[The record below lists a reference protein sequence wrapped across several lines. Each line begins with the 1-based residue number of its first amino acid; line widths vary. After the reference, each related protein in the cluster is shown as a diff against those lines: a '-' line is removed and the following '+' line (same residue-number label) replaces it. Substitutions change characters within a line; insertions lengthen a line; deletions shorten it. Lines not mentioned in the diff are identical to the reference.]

1 MSTATDTAVTEA
13 PRDHL
18 TPEGGSVRWL
28 VHDSAIIAGRNLK
41 HFVRQRRLLVFSTIQ
56 PVMFV
61 LLFAYVFGGAMTAAL
76 PSDVSYVDFLLP
88 GIFIQSTSFRS
99 TQTSVGLAEDLERGV
114 IDRFR
119 SMPMSRTAVLAGR
132 TIADLVRS
140 LFVVVLMVAVGYL
153 IGFRFSTGP
162 LSVLGAVAVVSLF
175 GFTLSWMFAWLALV
189 VPGAEAAQSASFVAI
204 FPLAFASS
212 VFVPI
217 ETFPGWLESFAR
229 FSPVT
234 VAADATRALSIGGP
248 VTADLLATFAWSAA
262 LLIVFVPLAVRRYR
276 RLT

>member
-1 MSTATDTAVTEA
+1 MSNQTHTAVAETPRGA
-13 PRDHL
+13 PIPD
-18 TPEGGSVRWL
+18 GGAVRWML
-28 VHDSAIIAGRNLK
+28 HDSAIVAGRNLR

-61 LLFAYVFGGAMTAAL
+61 LLFAYVFGGAMSAAL
-76 PSDVSYVDFLLP
+76 PPDVSYIDFLLP

-119 SMPMSRTAVLAGR
+119 SMPMSRVAVLAGR

-140 LFVVVLMVAVGYL
+140 LFVVLLMIVVGYL
-153 IGFRFSTGP
+153 IGFRFSTDP
-162 LSVLGAVAVVSLF
+162 LSVLGAIGVVSMF

-204 FPLAFASS
+204 FPLVFASS

-217 ETFPGWLESFAR
+217 DTFPGWLEAFAR
-229 FSPVT
+229 VSPVT

-248 VTADLLATFAWSAA
+248 VTADLLATFAWSV
-262 LLIVFVPLAVRRYR
+262 LLLAVFVPLAVRRYR

>member
-1 MSTATDTAVTEA
+1 MSSADTLVTEA

-18 TPEGGSVRWL
+18 TPEGGRVRWL
-28 VHDSAIIAGRNLK
+28 LHDSAIIAGRNLK

-76 PSDVSYVDFLLP
+76 PSDVSYIDFLLP

-140 LFVVVLMVAVGYL
+140 LFVVLLMVLVGYL
-153 IGFRFSTGP
+153 IGFRFTTGP

-217 ETFPGWLESFAR
+217 ETFPGWLEAFAR

-248 VTADLLATFAWSAA
+248 VTADLLGTFAWSAA
-262 LLIVFVPLAVRRYR
+262 LLVVFVPLAVRRYR